1 MKLFIISFILFMCLS
16 CSKTNTQNNNVP
28 PQNDLKTQLSGN
40 WKVVKYV
47 AYNFDS
53 TNGRPYIPNDT
64 IYPVNSESWNFSED
78 SVYIDSWETF
88 TYSATTHPY
97 SFTNSQTKEFIGTY
111 PYIAGQN
118 YFNVNSGTYVDSN
131 YVISVTA
138 SELIVR
144 ENTYI
149 NLTDPSSGV
158 LYNLNIY
165 LQR

>member
-1 MKLFIISFILFMCLS
+1 MKFSPIFLIVLISFS
-16 CSKTNTQNNNVP
+16 CSKSSTQTNSTL
-28 PQNDLKTQLSGN
+28 PQNDLKSQLSGN

-64 IYPVNSESWNFSED
+64 IYPINSEFWNFSED
-78 SVYIDSWETF
+78 SVFIDSWETF
-88 TYSATTHPY
+88 TYNTTTHPY
-97 SFTNSQTKEFIGTY
+97 TFTNTQIKEFTGTY
-111 PYIAGQN
+111 PYIAGEDYIN
-118 YFNVNSGTYVDSN
+118 LISNSHVDSN
-131 YVISVTA
+131 YVISVT
-138 SELIVR
+138 SSQLIVR
-144 ENTYI
+144 ENTYN

>member
-1 MKLFIISFILFMCLS
+1 MKLYFTLFILCMCLS

-28 PQNDLKTQLSGN
+28 PQNGLNSQLSGN

-64 IYPVNSESWNFSED
+64 IYPVNSESWNFSAD
-78 SVYIDSWETF
+78 SIYIDTWETF
-88 TYSATTHPY
+88 TYNTTTNPY
-97 SFTNSQTKEFIGTY
+97 SFTNTQTKEFTGTY
-111 PYIAGQN
+111 PYLAASGS
-118 YFNVNSGTYVDSN
+118 FNLISNTHVDSN
-131 YVISVTA
+131 YVISISA
-138 SELIVR
+138 SQLIVR
-144 ENTYI
+144 ENTYN
-149 NLTDPSSGV
+149 NLSDPTSGV

>member
-1 MKLFIISFILFMCLS
+1 MKLFFTSFILFICLS
-16 CSKTNTQNNNVP
+16 CSKTNTENNIVP
-28 PQNDLKTQLSGN
+28 PQNNLNTQLSGN

-53 TNGRPYIPNDT
+53 TGGRPYIPNDT
-64 IYPVNSESWNFSED
+64 IYPANSESWNFSED

-88 TYSATTHPY
+88 TYNMTTHPY
-97 SFTNSQTKEFIGTY
+97 SFTNSQTKEFTGTY
-111 PYIAGQN
+111 SYIAGQD
-118 YFNVNSGTYVDSN
+118 YFNLNTGSHIDSN
-131 YVISVTA
+131 YVVSVTA
-138 SELIVR
+138 SQLIVR

-149 NLTDPSSGV
+149 NLSDPSSGV